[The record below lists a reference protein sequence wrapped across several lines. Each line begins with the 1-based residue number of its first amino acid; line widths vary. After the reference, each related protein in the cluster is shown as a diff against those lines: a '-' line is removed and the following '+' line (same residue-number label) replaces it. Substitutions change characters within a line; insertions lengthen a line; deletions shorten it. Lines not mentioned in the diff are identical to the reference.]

1 MPSPIAHMAAGAAIY
16 RLRFG
21 GGTSTRSDRVLLI
34 TCVGLALVPDLD
46 AAVGILA
53 GDIGRYH
60 NNFAG
65 SPAFGALVALAAGAL
80 TWVVRRQL
88 TWMTMSLVFISYQ
101 THVFMDFLTIS
112 RGTMLLWPFSTERI
126 SPPVHLFY
134 GFRWSHGLVDELHL
148 VTLVTELVFVVSLA
162 GIVFFVDRRRR
173 RPAFESGPGAG

>member
-21 GGTSTRSDRVLLI
+21 GGTSTRADRALLVA
-34 TCVGLALVPDLD
+34 CVGLALVPDLD

-53 GDIGRYH
+53 GNIGRYH

-65 SPAFGALVALAAGAL
+65 TPAFGALVALAAGAL

-88 TWMTMSLVFISYQ
+88 TWPTMSLVFISYQ
-101 THVFMDFLTIS
+101 VHILMDFLTIS
-112 RGTMLLWPFSTERI
+112 RGTMLLWPFSTERF

-134 GFRWSHGLVDELHL
+134 GFRWSHGLVDELHM
-148 VTLVTELVFVVSLA
+148 VTLVTELVFVAALA
-162 GIVFFVDRRRR
+162 VAVFLVDRRRR
-173 RPAFESGPGAG
+173 APALGTGSGSS